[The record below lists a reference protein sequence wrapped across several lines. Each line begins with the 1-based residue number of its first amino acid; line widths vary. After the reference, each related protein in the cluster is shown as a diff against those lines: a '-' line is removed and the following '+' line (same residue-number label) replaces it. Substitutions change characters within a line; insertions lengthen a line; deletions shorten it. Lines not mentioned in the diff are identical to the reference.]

1 MSIKNFAAVAALA
14 LGSLFISNLP
24 ASADVIRKDTD
35 NNIYIYTG
43 SPNAGREIAFA
54 GTQRTRKVT
63 ANRCGVVRISSS
75 PTYAA
80 ATQIS
85 LGGTTSNISALP
97 VATPGKCTSNNG
109 VYSST
114 GEPAAT
120 RYKDS
125 VGTVYIKGLTA
136 SSEHTVTY
144 PDLPVTRNVKA
155 DNCGLIKLTNSSR
168 QLIGSDTQI
177 NVNSNPFTV
186 SSLDTVI
193 APGCK
198 KISPTQSAF
207 MVPLSQVGYWNLGS

>member
-1 MSIKNFAAVAALA
+1 MTIKNLAAVAALA
-14 LGSLFISNLP
+14 LGSVFVSNLP
-24 ASADVIRKDTD
+24 AKADVIRKDTD

-43 SPNAGREIAFA
+43 SPDADREIAFA

-63 ANRCGVVRISSS
+63 ANRCGIARISSS
-75 PTYAA
+75 PTYAE

-85 LGGTTSNISALP
+85 LGGTTSNISTLP
-97 VATPGKCTSNNG
+97 VATPGKCTSQNG

-114 GEPAAT
+114 GEPAAQ

-125 VGTVYIKGLTA
+125 VGTVYIKGLTP

-155 DNCGLIKLTNSSR
+155 NNCGLIKLTNSSR
-168 QLIGSDTQI
+168 QLIGNDTQFK
-177 NVNSNPFTV
+177 VNSSAYTV
-186 SSLDTVI
+186 SSLTTVI
-193 APGCK
+193 APSCK

-207 MVPLSQVGYWNLGS
+207 MVPLNQVGYWNLGS